1 MVLHF
6 NKQTSF
12 HFSNFK
18 FDAEI
23 IKWYIIRDKSVKL
36 VNDCKYHMDVQI
48 ELYFSKLFLAEKIA
62 N

>member
-12 HFSNFK
+12 HFSNLNFYT
-18 FDAEI
+18 EI
-23 IKWYIIRDKSVKL
+23 NKWYIIRDKYVKL
-36 VNDCKYHMDVQI
+36 KNDCKYQMDVHI
-48 ELYFSKLFLAEKIA
+48 ESYFFKLFLAEKIA